1 MIYPLNQQIETLIFM
16 ATNEETGEINCT
28 DEELNEAIETLE
40 LEFDQKIYELR
51 NYYLDTRLKAKMVE
65 AEAKT
70 LREEATNVQKRANS
84 LTNKADRVGKFIAYL
99 LNGEKFDKNGAKI
112 TYRKSEECVIDD
124 TFLVWAKTNRPE
136 LLTMTPKKADIK
148 AALKN
153 GENLRY
159 AHIEERSNIQIK

>member
-16 ATNEETGEINCT
+16 ATDEESGEINCT
-28 DEELNEAIETLE
+28 DEELNEAIETLA

-51 NYYLDTRLKAKMVE
+51 NYYLDTRLQAKRVE
-65 AEAKT
+65 AEAKV
-70 LREEATNVQKRANS
+70 LREEAANVQKRANS
-84 LTNKADRVGKFIAYL
+84 LNNKAERVGRFIAYL

-124 TFLVWAKTNRPE
+124 RFVEWAKAMAPD
-136 LLTMTPKKADIK
+136 LLKTEPRKADIK
-148 AALKN
+148 AALKS
-153 GENLRY
+153 GAELEY